1 MDATNVKRN
10 IDKIYKKNSYL
21 EKYGGSLFFTVAILL
36 SYIFY
41 KAKLDIDS
49 RSAELRSD
57 WSNIRC
63 SPNVIPFAGMINA
76 GPGESKLL
84 YTAKNFSFCIRG
96 ILKSIVGNFFKPV
109 YIAVNAMVLTVNGLI
124 LSLRG
129 VRNFMAVIKIQV
141 MKFLAYLN
149 AVMNKITLPIK
160 RIFIKV
166 IDMIAKVGAV
176 FSAVVYT
183 VIGFLLSLKAFI
195 AYFLT
200 QIILAIIA
208 LVFYIIILW
217 KIPFIGWTTAA
228 ILTIKVALIIIVL
241 SVVVH
246 MVRKVIGVSPGAVI
260 PLVPSGSCFDED
272 TKIKMFNGRKKK
284 IKDLKLGEKL
294 ADGSYITSKM
304 KHVLGDQKMYK
315 LDNILVTE
323 RHQVFIENDLDKK
336 IINASDHPSSVLV
349 EDYHSEFVYCLG
361 TSNKRIKIN
370 NTIFTDWDDLDD
382 MDLFE
387 LQRNTRSYLSK
398 NISHEDIHKYLDGGF
413 TKDTLVELDDG
424 RSVPIKDVEIN
435 DVLYKGERVLGVIEI
450 NGKTINSIQSFI
462 FKDESDN
469 DVFIKGGSNL
479 VVYDDNLGV
488 IQTLDMAGTPIHQE
502 ETLYHLITDK
512 RTLTI
517 NNITFLDYNG
527 CIEIF
532 LDNDKI
538 SLLSS
543 LI

>member
-84 YTAKNFSFCIRG
+84 YTAKNCSFCIRG

-241 SVVVH
+241 CPDIDCAHILSIDALPTPQTST
-246 MVRKVIGVSPGAVI
+246 KVSETICIDRAWAR
-260 PLVPSGSCFDED
+260 F
-272 TKIKMFNGRKKK
+272 R
-284 IKDLKLGEKL
+284 
-294 ADGSYITSKM
+294 
-304 KHVLGDQKMYK
+304 
-315 LDNILVTE
+315 
-323 RHQVFIENDLDKK
+323 
-336 IINASDHPSSVLV
+336 
-349 EDYHSEFVYCLG
+349 HSEIFVH
-361 TSNKRIKIN
+361 
-370 NTIFTDWDDLDD
+370 TI
-382 MDLFE
+382 
-387 LQRNTRSYLSK
+387 
-398 NISHEDIHKYLDGGF
+398 
-413 TKDTLVELDDG
+413 
-424 RSVPIKDVEIN
+424 
-435 DVLYKGERVLGVIEI
+435 
-450 NGKTINSIQSFI
+450 
-462 FKDESDN
+462 
-469 DVFIKGGSNL
+469 
-479 VVYDDNLGV
+479 
-488 IQTLDMAGTPIHQE
+488 
-502 ETLYHLITDK
+502 
-512 RTLTI
+512 
-517 NNITFLDYNG
+517 
-527 CIEIF
+527 
-532 LDNDKI
+532 
-538 SLLSS
+538 
-543 LI
+543 